1 MVVFGHLPIAFTL
14 TTGRP
19 MLDSKASLTLTSA
32 NLPALLAAANVQAMD
47 AQVNAMVQIDGAT
60 ASPAELAL
68 SLVYAEQVYSADALW
83 TLQSDISDNQASDS
97 VFAIEQG
104 VFFSAERRTDTTF
117 LEETYNIYY
126 ATAYAQ
132 TVA

>member
-1 MVVFGHLPIAFTL
+1 
-14 TTGRP
+14 

-104 VFFSAERRTDTTF
+104 VFFSAE
-117 LEETYNIYY
+117 
-126 ATAYAQ
+126 ATQISREGVLMSAGSVGESSTA
-132 TVA
+132 VCLIGANDPGFALI